1 MPVTNNPIHV
11 VYNRWER
18 FLNDVSRSVGK
29 DRELDGLSDKLAE
42 LKGDAMRDGAISST
56 ELDQIH
62 AKMEQVT
69 RAYAKIAEDRGY
81 PLDRT
86 LPTTKKSFEIYGE
99 DAQVHFQT
107 IAGKEIKD
115 GKIGGALGD
124 LRSALAKTSGTTL
137 PSDAQKA
144 VKIIA
149 MDLVTSA
156 TPEIAEGKIALLRG
170 ELSRLPD
177 RATQKA
183 ALAAVRAELESVIGS
198 LRQGGRALPI
208 HLARFDAVASFT
220 SGVAVHKV
228 SLPSS
233 VKGTNALFPNKPVP
247 GWEQEV
253 ARATKAGFDDL
264 SKAGKLFLDDDVRF
278 PVGATKNVAV
288 KLDMNL
294 GREGTPSV
302 SDPAST
308 AATISELLTRSAAKG
323 KHVTLTVGDSSG
335 GENIPLGRTSM
346 DIMKDTGNYHF
357 ALKAGLAFAAA
368 NGSTSAKTAL
378 AKVDAAEARGVYFGS
393 KDDTVSTKND
403 LALAE
408 AAAKPHVVCVDYDVA
423 GFTPVVPD
431 LGPEGLALWGTKEFH
446 IAKPWVEAD
455 FRVHVARGLS
465 THTLAGW
472 TGAQKGLIGLHGFGL
487 RPADQSGD
495 KRGTSA
501 VDLFKLLG
509 GSTGFL
515 AMFSRRQGMPSLL
528 EGLFKLPTGEGRN
541 IVTRWEQLMSDGRAG
556 SHFRKETEKLADALK
571 VLEGQGV
578 HQVEI
583 FDRMRSGTREILE
596 KCDEM
601 TPGFSQHLWDTAHEA
616 TRFAMVNLAREPIR
630 QVLPSDTRDE
640 AIGSRIGVL
649 TDLPY
654 QSDLVVQSQAKIGV
668 GGGPDAYRE
677 VRDVGHVAVGTN
689 EMAIDAVAWELAQ
702 QPGQQWNEN
711 WPLLWATRLGQGP
724 MHLDEITRLDKI
736 SP

>member
-1 MPVTNNPIHV
+1 MPAVNNPIHV

-42 LKGDAMRDGAISST
+42 LKSEALKDGVLTTS

-69 RAYAKIAEDRGY
+69 KAYAQIAADRGY

-99 DAQVHFQT
+99 DAQIHFQT

-115 GKIGGALGD
+115 GKVGGLLGD
-124 LRSALAKTSGTTL
+124 LRSALTKSSGTTL
-137 PSDAQKA
+137 PADAQKA
-144 VKIIA
+144 VKAIA

-156 TPEIAEGKIALLRG
+156 TPEIAEGKVAMLRG
-170 ELSRLPD
+170 ELSRLSS
-177 RATQKA
+177 RTMQKS
-183 ALAAVRAELESVIGS
+183 ALAAVRTELESVIAS

-208 HLARFDAVASFT
+208 HVARFDTVASFE
-220 SGVAVHKV
+220 SGVSVHKV
-228 SLPSS
+228 TLPPS

-264 SKAGKLFLDDDVRF
+264 SKAGKLFIDDDVRF

-308 AATISELLTRSAAKG
+308 AATITELLTRSAERG

-357 ALKAGLAFAAA
+357 ALKAGLAFAAE
-368 NGSTSAKTAL
+368 NGSVDAKAAL
-378 AKVDAAEARGVYFGS
+378 LKIDAAEARGVYFGS
-393 KDDTVSTKND
+393 KDDTVSTKGD
-403 LALAE
+403 MALAE

-495 KRGTSA
+495 KMGGSA
-501 VDLFKLLG
+501 TDLFKLLG
-509 GSTGFL
+509 GSMGFL
-515 AMFSRRQGMPSLL
+515 AMFARRQGMPTLL
-528 EGLFKLPTGEGRN
+528 EGLFKKRTPEGDRV
-541 IVTRWEQLMSDGRAG
+541 ISRWEQLMGDQRAG
-556 SHFRKETEKLADALK
+556 KHFRKETEKLADALK
-571 VLEGQGV
+571 QLESQGV

-583 FDRMRSGTREILE
+583 FDRMRAGTRAILE
-596 KCDEM
+596 QCDEM
-601 TPGFSQHLWDTAHEA
+601 TPGFSQHMWDTAHEA
-616 TRFAMVNLAREPIR
+616 TRFAMVNLAREPLR
-630 QVLPSDTRDE
+630 QVIPADSRDE

-649 TDLPY
+649 TDIPY

-689 EMAIDAVAWELAQ
+689 EMALDAVAWELAQ

-711 WPLLWATRLGQGP
+711 WPLLWGTRLGQGP
-724 MHLDEITRLDKI
+724 MHLDEITRLDTP
-736 SP
+736 SS